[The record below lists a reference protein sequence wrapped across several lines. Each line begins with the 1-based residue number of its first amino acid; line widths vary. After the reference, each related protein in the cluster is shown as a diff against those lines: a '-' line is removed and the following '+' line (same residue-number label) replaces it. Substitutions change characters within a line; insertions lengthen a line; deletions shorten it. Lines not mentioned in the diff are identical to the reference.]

1 MVLRGDVWNARG
13 LRLSCWRR
21 GKSSRTYMRSKTVN
35 GEPVISEMPLTA
47 EEFNKGTEG
56 INEIEALLRAHPD
69 TAYSLHEIEE
79 ALIGPGMNRTK
90 HLDVFIAN
98 LTLLAP
104 LLFTEKKIGH
114 RVINGVPYFRWQG

>member
-1 MVLRGDVWNARG
+1 VLEGRE
-13 LRLSCWRR
+13 LP
-21 GKSSRTYMRSKTVN
+21 RTYMRSKIVN
-35 GEPVISEMPLTA
+35 GEPVISKMPLTTDGY
-47 EEFNKGTEG
+47 NKGTEG

>member
-1 MVLRGDVWNARG
+1 MEGMALP
-13 LRLSCWRR
+13 
-21 GKSSRTYMRSKTVN
+21 RTYMRSKIVN

-47 EEFNKGTEG
+47 EEFNNGIEG
-56 INEIEALLRAHPD
+56 ITEIEALLRAHPD

-114 RVINGVPYFRWQG
+114 RVIDSVPYFRWQG

>member
-1 MVLRGDVWNARG
+1 
-13 LRLSCWRR
+13 
-21 GKSSRTYMRSKTVN
+21 MRSKTVN